1 MNVTPVAMKAT
12 PVAMNEKSGD
22 SIRPT
27 LGPLN
32 RSEETHFGLID
43 GLIIAFFV
51 LFTGA
56 LVSLVSVLLS
66 S

>member
-1 MNVTPVAMKAT
+1 MNATTVATTTTPV
-12 PVAMNEKSGD
+12 VVNEKSGD

-43 GLIIAFFV
+43 GLIIALFV

-56 LVSLVSVLLS
+56 LVSLVSVLMS
-66 S
+66 N

>member
-1 MNVTPVAMKAT
+1 MNATPIAVNASPVA
-12 PVAMNEKSGD
+12 VNEKSGET
-22 SIRPT
+22 IRPT

-51 LFTGA
+51 LFTGC

>member
-1 MNVTPVAMKAT
+1 MNAT
-12 PVAMNEKSGD
+12 PVAVNEKSGEP
-22 SIRPT
+22 IRPT

-32 RSEETHFGLID
+32 RSEETRFGLID

-51 LFTGA
+51 LFTGS

-66 S
+66 N